1 MEFQIFARAYKE
13 VQIRRVRFTFG
24 DSGPLSW
31 QLSPQD
37 ITAIAQDLQSKKNQ
51 AMLAQV
57 KSYFSAE

>member
-1 MEFQIFARAYKE
+1 

-31 QLSPQD
+31 QLSPKD
-37 ITAIAQDLQSKKNQ
+37 VAAIANDLQSPQNQ

-57 KSYFSAE
+57 KSYFSASE